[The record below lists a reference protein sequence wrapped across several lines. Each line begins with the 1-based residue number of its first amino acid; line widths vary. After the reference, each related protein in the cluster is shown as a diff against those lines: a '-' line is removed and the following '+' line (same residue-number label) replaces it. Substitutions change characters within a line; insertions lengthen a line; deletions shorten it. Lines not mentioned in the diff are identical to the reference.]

1 MQDPNLSQVS
11 LCFFNVVPYGTQ
23 LFPDCNLASTIRRK
37 ATRFVS
43 CVSARSTRSRTQST
57 WIQQNP
63 DFSEKYLAAREV
75 QADRLAD
82 EVIPIVDGERP
93 VLNDEPNK
101 DSAVRVSRDMG
112 RAKYRVW
119 KAGRMS
125 PRKWGE
131 RIDAN
136 SNLGG
141 IAPSIIVIR
150 DSTDVRAG
158 GASKADHR
166 KEHEGD

>member
-1 MQDPNLSQVS
+1 VLLQCSALRHPALPGLQSREHDPAEGHSVRE
-11 LCFFNVVPYGTQ
+11 LCQRPEYPVE
-23 LFPDCNLASTIRRK
+23 DTIYR
-37 ATRFVS
+37 
-43 CVSARSTRSRTQST
+43 